1 MYPYINLWV
10 QFYTFWISITI
21 CFFLFIWMLFKMSK
35 RLNYSFDLFKNN
47 ILWFF
52 ISTLFFWRIFYIISN
67 WHEQRHIKDFK
78 DFFVMTDYNFS
89 LMWCLAWFFLVLLI
103 LVKLR
108 KEKIDNYIYWV
119 VLSLFFVFPVWFFW
133 ALLWWQVYWLD
144 TNFWFEISY
153 TNKYTTIPYTSP
165 IFPLAIFY
173 SIIFFIAFC
182 LLYIS
187 QMYVKEKNILWYAWI
202 LVFSCVI
209 FMMEF
214 FNWKPV
220 DLFKEN
226 IWLNLSQVCAVII
239 FWVVG
244 YYVFKLYK
252 KETRRWR

>member
-1 MYPYINLWV
+1 MYPYINLLV

-52 ISTLFFWRIFYIISN
+52 ISTLFFWRIFYIISK

-78 DFFVMTDYNFS
+78 DFFVMNDYN
-89 LMWCLAWFFLVLLI
+89 
-103 LVKLR
+103 
-108 KEKIDNYIYWV
+108 
-119 VLSLFFVFPVWFFW
+119 
-133 ALLWWQVYWLD
+133 YWLD

-220 DLFKEN
+220 DLFK
-226 IWLNLSQVCAVII
+226 
-239 FWVVG
+239 
-244 YYVFKLYK
+244 
-252 KETRRWR
+252 